1 MKDRQLREAL
11 KHRGILH
18 DNRFA
23 TDPWISLELDPESIK
38 LTRSMCMAL
47 AHHLGM
53 EFEWQEE
60 SPAHYEL
67 VKKKKSKK

>member
-11 KHRGILH
+11 KHRGVLH
-18 DNRFA
+18 EEFIHG
-23 TDPWISLELDPESIK
+23 PWISVELDPDSIK

-67 VKKKKSKK
+67 VKKKKSKA